1 MIPTTSQNHKTNIP
15 STPPQQPT
23 TPQYTHTDYSESP
36 QIKMVYTIVV
46 HLYAKDDEES
56 LKKLTAK
63 LIEASRVYSQDKE
76 TLSWHVM
83 QSTSDKRAFTI
94 VERYEQESSQK
105 YHLENPYWKTFDP
118 YVIPLLEKP
127 MDLRRFEELD
137 TSKDVEVPQ

>member
-1 MIPTTSQNHKTNIP
+1 MLNNPSSTLTSHIPIHIHIKSA
-15 STPPQQPT
+15 
-23 TPQYTHTDYSESP
+23 
-36 QIKMVYTIVV
+36 KMVYTIVV

-63 LIEASRVYSQDKE
+63 LIEASRVYSKDKE

-83 QSTSDKRAFTI
+83 QSTADRRAFTI
-94 VERYEQESSQK
+94 VERYEQETDYVLIVLQSQK

>member
-1 MIPTTSQNHKTNIP
+1 
-15 STPPQQPT
+15 
-23 TPQYTHTDYSESP
+23 
-36 QIKMVYTIVV
+36 MVYTIVV

-94 VERYEQESSQK
+94 VERYEQESVRIESWNVVGVFANVFCVAEPGVSLKQ
-105 YHLENPYWKTFDP
+105 
-118 YVIPLLEKP
+118 PLLE
-127 MDLRRFEELD
+127 DF
-137 TSKDVEVPQ
+137 